1 MKEYS
6 IFDMIGPVMIGP
18 SSSHT
23 AGACRI
29 GFMARSIMRCTPV
42 QVSFHLFGSFAR
54 TYRGHGTDL
63 ALLGGFLG
71 FRPDD
76 ERITNAIA
84 LARDAELDAVF
95 VPGGEEV
102 DHPNTVVIRARCGD
116 GRSAE
121 IRGVSLGGGKVV
133 ITAING
139 IEVEYTGEY
148 TTIVTSHRD
157 HPGMIARIAAS
168 LAGAGVNIANMRLYR
183 RSRGERAICIIE
195 NDDRVPDALVRE
207 LQQLEGMHQV
217 TLLEKVYD

>member
-29 GFMARSIMRCTPV
+29 GFMARSIMRCPPV
-42 QVSFHLFGSFAR
+42 HVCFHLFGSFAR
-54 TYRGHGTDL
+54 TYRGHGTDM

-71 FRPDD
+71 FCPDD
-76 ERITNAIA
+76 ERITDAYAVAKERGLENA
-84 LARDAELDAVF
+84 F
-95 VPGGEEV
+95 VPSGEDV
-102 DHPNTVVIRARCGD
+102 DHPNTVVVRARCAD
-116 GRSAE
+116 GQSAE

-148 TTIVTSHRD
+148 TTIVTIHRD
-157 HPGMIARIAAS
+157 NPGMIARIAAS

-183 RSRGERAICIIE
+183 KSRGERAICIIE
-195 NDDRVPDALVRE
+195 NDDRVPDALVCE
-207 LQQLEGMHQV
+207 LQNLEGMHQV
-217 TLLEKVYD
+217 TLLDKVYD